1 MASSRILVD
10 DIRDTFME
18 MWKIPAGE
26 IARASYRPP
35 VHQLFGLSIMNI
47 KINAPPRTAPV
58 MPLSSGRTRRVPE
71 KYSAFYLTARLL
83 TRLATSLSTRD
94 SRGPLFNRD

>member
-10 DIRDTFME
+10 DIRDAFME

-47 KINAPPRTAPV
+47 KINAPPRTATV
-58 MPLSSGRTRRVPE
+58 MPLRW
-71 KYSAFYLTARLL
+71 
-83 TRLATSLSTRD
+83 
-94 SRGPLFNRD
+94 